1 MKLTG
6 SRVDAY
12 LKEPAPDSL
21 GALVYGSDRGLVRER
36 VDRLSARFVADPD
49 DAFAVTRLT
58 TDDLGEDPSRLMD
71 AVSAMSLLGDASLV
85 RLRLNDERRG
95 KAISDLIRHFDT
107 EPRLAAS
114 KLIIEGG
121 EMKTSSAI
129 RKAVEASKH
138 FAALPCYPDG
148 ARDLGNLVKA
158 TLEADGLSIRP
169 DALALLMERLDPDR
183 ALVRS
188 ELEKL
193 VLYMG
198 PGREDEGSKT
208 VTVEDVEA
216 NTSGAQAST
225 LDEIVMSVMGGQVA
239 KADSAIRRAVA
250 GKTSPILILIS
261 LQRHLLRLIEA
272 AGKVENGMNGE
283 QALKS
288 LRPPVFYA
296 QLPAMSAQLSRW
308 PRRALD
314 SALGQSLDVET
325 RAKTAGAPVEA
336 LVSRFAL
343 ALATFAAGR
352 R

>member
-6 SRVDAY
+6 SRIDAY
-12 LKEPAPDSL
+12 LKEPPSDSL

-36 VDRLSARFVADPD
+36 VERLSARFVADPD
-49 DAFAVTRLT
+49 DAFAVTRMS
-58 TDDLGEDPSRLMD
+58 TDDLSEDPTRLMD

-85 RLRLNDERRG
+85 RLRLDDERRG
-95 KAISDLIRHFDT
+95 KAIADLVRHFDT
-107 EPRLAAS
+107 QPRLAAS

-121 EMKTSSAI
+121 EMKTSSVI

-158 TLEADGLSIRP
+158 TLEEDGLSIRP

-183 ALVRS
+183 ALIRS

-198 PGREDEGSKT
+198 PGSGKT
-208 VTVEDVEA
+208 VTVEDVDA

-225 LDEIVMSVMGGQVA
+225 LDEIVMSVMGGEVA

-272 AGKVENGMNGE
+272 AGKVENGMSGE

-288 LRPPVFYA
+288 LRPPVFYS
-296 QLPAMSAQLSRW
+296 QLPAVSAQLSRW

-314 SALGQSLDVET
+314 SALGQSLDVEV

-336 LVSRFAL
+336 LISRFAL
-343 ALATFAAGR
+343 ALASFAAGR

>member
-6 SRVDAY
+6 SRIDAY
-12 LKEPAPDSL
+12 LKEPPSDSL

-36 VDRLSARFVADPD
+36 VERLSARFVADPD
-49 DAFAVTRLT
+49 DAFAVTRMS
-58 TDDLGEDPSRLMD
+58 TDDLSEDPTRLMD

-85 RLRLNDERRG
+85 RLRLDDERRG
-95 KAISDLIRHFDT
+95 KAIADLVRHFDMQ
-107 EPRLAAS
+107 PRLAAS

-158 TLEADGLSIRP
+158 TLEEDGLSIRP

-183 ALVRS
+183 ALIRS

-198 PGREDEGSKT
+198 PGSGKT
-208 VTVEDVEA
+208 VTVEDVDA

-225 LDEIVMSVMGGQVA
+225 LDEIVMSVMGGEVA

-272 AGKVENGMNGE
+272 AGKVENGMSGE

-288 LRPPVFYA
+288 LRPPVFYS
-296 QLPAMSAQLSRW
+296 QLPAVSAQLSRW

-314 SALGQSLDVET
+314 SALGQSLDVEV

-336 LVSRFAL
+336 LISRFAL
-343 ALATFAAGR
+343 ALASFAAGR